1 MPVAYPFS
9 TLGKL
14 NGLPGCVPKVDVS
27 GFDYWTT
34 ASGYN
39 KDDFDASTAVT
50 QEQIDQSLHKIGRL
64 FWNLYRLELN
74 TYGELFD
81 GQDFVL
87 ESLTELIIKGDEDD
101 AIQPKDRVCEGSIS
115 EDGVAGKIS
124 AVAKLLLDPID
135 AGFVRMYK
143 GDRDDEENFIGYGLG
158 EVNRFA
164 GSPLET
170 YIAEVG
176 VAEAFVGL
184 GGFKRNETDSART
197 HHYSYVTINGIDMV
211 FYGFVKNLNAGET
224 PQFINNPP
232 TSAYEGFGFQ
242 AEITSLEM
250 WEY

>member
-64 FWNLYRLELN
+64 FWNLYRLEIG
-74 TYGELFD
+74 TRDSKYDPQPVTEVIVKGE
-81 GQDFVL
+81 Q
-87 ESLTELIIKGDEDD
+87 EE
-101 AIQPKDRVCEGSIS
+101 AIQPKDRVCSGSLSEEGPQYFR
-115 EDGVAGKIS
+115 AR
-124 AVAKLLLDPID
+124 ANLLLDPLES
-135 AGFVRMYK
+135 GFARMYK

-158 EVNRFA
+158 EANWLP

-170 YIAEVG
+170 YLTEEL
-176 VAEAFVGL
+176 VAEAYVGL
-184 GGFKRNETDSART
+184 GGYKRYEVDTTRT
-197 HHYSYVTINGIDMV
+197 HHYSYVTINNIDMV
-211 FYGFVKNLNAGET
+211 FYGFVGKVNVGET
-224 PQFINNPP
+224 PQFIDNPP
-232 TSAYEGFGFQ
+232 TSTYEEFDFK